1 MAPSVTPSPP
11 GRPHEPS
18 AETRGDHGRG
28 RPDMH
33 VEMELQKRALE
44 LLVAASRRSDVDRTG
59 RRHEHVLVRRRWRLR
74 ASRKNQQGRSR
85 ERQRQQD
92 YESPHRSHLSPGTR
106 TGFIYRTA
114 SSCATARSC
123 SPHVGQFGPVREV
136 HHSERDRAEPRRIRP
151 RPPRTCSECL
161 EWQNACCLPDCAA
174 GRSPRCRSGA
184 APSVSSLG
192 RCAAGIVGDESLRD
206 RTLVND
212 DETLGTDGDGL
223 ERVFLVPRKQ
233 REAVV
238 L

>member
-1 MAPSVTPSPP
+1 MVAARLIGLAGREGTRMAPSVTPSPP

-123 SPHVGQFGPVREV
+123 SPHVGQGLAQYVRFTT
-136 HHSERDRAEPRRIRP
+136 RKG
-151 RPPRTCSECL
+151 T
-161 EWQNACCLPDCAA
+161 
-174 GRSPRCRSGA
+174 GRSLA
-184 APSVSSLG
+184 ASDPALLGLVPSVSNGKTLAVCQTARRG
-192 RCAAGIVGDESLRD
+192 VVPVAAAGLR
-206 RTLVND
+206 
-212 DETLGTDGDGL
+212 
-223 ERVFLVPRKQ
+223 PQ
-233 REAVV
+233 
-238 L
+238 